1 MVAPP
6 IARRAAL
13 VAPPWGLVY
22 GAFRPAARVGVFY
35 PPLGLC
41 SLAAVLRKA
50 GWAVRVVDAEAESLD
65 LDGVARTLDEFRP
78 TFVGIQVV
86 SPLWEAAVALARIA
100 RLQLDVPVL
109 LGGPHVTLLAEEALE
124 QNPWADAAAI
134 GEGEETILE
143 FARAIDEGRDPL
155 ATDGLVVRSGD
166 RIVRSGARAN
176 PADLDALPD
185 PDRAGLPSHRYLFSV
200 PGQGNRR
207 FTTISSAR
215 GCPFECT
222 FCTEPVMHGRRVRYR
237 SPRVVVEEIAAAH
250 TDPGASHF
258 IFVDD
263 TLTLDAGRILEI
275 CGRIRSQGLDVTL
288 EGWTHAN
295 TVDEKLLVEMRRAG
309 FVRLSFGIESGDAA
323 VLSTLK
329 KGTDLERIRDA
340 IRWAKSAGLETR
352 GSVILGLPGDT
363 RASVERTIDFVTGLR
378 DLDHCYFNIAMP
390 YPGTEMRRRALA
402 GEGGTRLLTKDYSAL
417 RRQGQSVVME
427 VNDLDPSTLLALQ
440 RRAYRKFWLHPRRVA
455 YNVRRAGL
463 SAGVGNSWAFLRS
476 FVLPAR
482 RKSVAFRSEI
492 TAMSEMQTASR

>member
-1 MVAPP
+1 VLPLLREWTHVPIVVDPAHAAGIARIIPPLSRASIAAGADGVAVEVHLNPAEARSDGPQALLPSELVGIVSDARILAAATGRRLHPSELRSAIPPPLRANTGILIAGPPGPPVRSRPRDRSPTSRMVAPP

-41 SLAAVLRKA
+41 ALAAVLRKE

-65 LDGVARTLDEFRP
+65 LEGVARTLDEFRP

-86 SPLWEAAVALARIA
+86 SPLWEAAVALARLA
-100 RLQLDVPVL
+100 RTRLDVPVL

-143 FARAIDEGRDPL
+143 FARAIDAGRDPR
-155 ATDGLVVRSGD
+155 ATDGLVVREGD
-166 RIVRSGARAN
+166 RIARTGPRAS

-237 SPRVVVEEIAAAH
+237 SPRVVVDEIAAARE
-250 TDPGASHF
+250 DPGASHF
-258 IFVDD
+258 VFVDD

-275 CGRIRSQGLDVTL
+275 C
-288 EGWTHAN
+288 
-295 TVDEKLLVEMRRAG
+295 
-309 FVRLSFGIESGDAA
+309 
-323 VLSTLK
+323 
-329 KGTDLERIRDA
+329 ERIRA
-340 IRWAKSAGLETR
+340 E
-352 GSVILGLPGDT
+352 GS
-363 RASVERTIDFVTGLR
+363 RSR
-378 DLDHCYFNIAMP
+378 
-390 YPGTEMRRRALA
+390 
-402 GEGGTRLLTKDYSAL
+402 S
-417 RRQGQSVVME
+417 
-427 VNDLDPSTLLALQ
+427 
-440 RRAYRKFWLHPRRVA
+440 
-455 YNVRRAGL
+455 RAGPTRT
-463 SAGVGNSWAFLRS
+463 RS
-476 FVLPAR
+476 TSGCSSRCAAR
-482 RKSVAFRSEI
+482 VSCGSP
-492 TAMSEMQTASR
+492 SGSRAATGPSSRP